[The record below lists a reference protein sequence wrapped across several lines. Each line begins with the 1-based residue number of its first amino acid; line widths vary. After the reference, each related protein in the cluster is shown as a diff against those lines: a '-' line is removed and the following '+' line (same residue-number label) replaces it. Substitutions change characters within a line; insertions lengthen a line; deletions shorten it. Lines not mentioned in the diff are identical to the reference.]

1 MDTERNRNST
11 GRLML
16 AAVALIGLV
25 FATAARSRTA
35 TGDGQSPPR
44 RFLSPSVEEILRL
57 WREPPKVCSQA
68 PFWFWNGPLE
78 PETMREQIRMMADKG
93 VHAALPH
100 PRFGMDRRLYLEE
113 PFWKAMDA
121 TMDEARRVGSTIWLY
136 DEYNWPSG
144 GAGGRVTDGHPEFY
158 PRGVDYRFVECEGPR
173 DFTISKPEPSEPVME
188 RFEQIVAGF
197 IGPAG
202 DAIPREP
209 WGQVQPDGESITGA
223 VPAGRHRVLVFFR
236 CLGRNPSP
244 LDDGSNSM
252 IDYLRPEPT
261 RRFIELTHEQYA
273 KRYGRLFGKQIPAIF
288 YDEPST
294 MAPAPFP
301 WTFGF
306 EDIFRQRRGFD
317 LIDKLPALLD
327 DSFPDSGPIR
337 AAYWQTV
344 SERFN
349 ECFFDQL
356 AQWCHEHGLALTGHC
371 YEENIASYTNSPN
384 LMEQLRRVDW
394 PGFDALGARA
404 HPSAVKIPVSVAHLE
419 DREEVIC
426 EALGLAGGWNCTLDM
441 LRGGY
446 NQLACLGATTFIPH
460 AFFQT
465 VENPRVEC
473 PPSFFYQ
480 NPYWKYYDRLTALTD
495 RLSLFNR
502 IGRHVAPA
510 IVYYPIESLW
520 MDSAGG
526 KGQRTFPW
534 QHSTLGNKGAEAT
547 INGFNELVDG
557 LFNSLWDLDV
567 ADGKAL
573 ERASIA
579 QSDGSPC
586 IAIGRETYRVLIFP
600 PVRAVAPSAL
610 RAATDFARAGGT
622 VIWTGRLPETCWPVE
637 PNGPEIVDA
646 PWAKAHLASSGSQGA
661 NWTEHVGSGTM
672 AFVARP
678 RELLDALPRLI
689 KPQIA
694 VESGNGRGLLVN
706 HRRTDSAD
714 LYLCF
719 NDSDRVLDCRLALSR
734 SQAGAVTWT
743 RLETET
749 GTMTLI
755 PETDAPTGSSVPLIL
770 EPHASAVLLCSRAA
784 PDQKRWNPVPQLRE
798 QAQLNGPWTIQVV
811 GDALDNTWRPA
822 PKDAAVALPSFRHLA
837 REFQARAGWEQP
849 DYNDS
854 GWERVY
860 AVRDQALFT
869 HSSPV
874 LLRGVLPPGAR
885 AIELPLPVAGEYVL
899 YVNGIEIEKRLG
911 PAPRKGQLDISKA
924 VKGIGDVIAIETT
937 SHSGPAGLTGP
948 VRVLC
953 GSLQVDRLQSWSQ
966 WHVPW
971 YTGRVLY
978 RTTLSSPAQVPG
990 RLFLDLGTVQH
1001 YVEVWLD
1008 GKLLGTLLWPP
1019 YRIELTGHL
1028 SQGPNELVLV
1038 AANSV
1043 ANRFAWDQWGTR
1055 GSGTPEPSGI
1065 LGPVKLLASEE

>member
-1 MDTERNRNST
+1 
-11 GRLML
+11 ML
-16 AAVALIGLV
+16 GVVALVGLAFV
-25 FATAARSRTA
+25 IAPCSQAAA
-35 TGDGQSPPR
+35 GNGQSPPR
-44 RFLSPSVEEILRL
+44 RFLSPSVEEILKL

-68 PFWFWNGPLE
+68 PFWFWNGPLD
-78 PETMREQIRMMADKG
+78 PNTMREQVRMMADKG

-121 TMDEARRVGSTIWLY
+121 TIDEAQKVGSSIWLY

-158 PRGVDYRFVECEGPR
+158 PRGLDYTFVECEGPR
-173 DFTISKPEPSEPVME
+173 DFTISKPEASEPVME

-209 WGQVQPDGESITGA
+209 WGQVQPNGESITGP
-223 VPAGRHRVLVFFR
+223 VPAGRHRILIFFR

-306 EDIFRQRRGFD
+306 EDVFRERRGFD
-317 LIDKLPALLD
+317 LIAKLPALLD
-327 DSFPDSGPIR
+327 DSFPDAGPIR

-356 AQWCHEHGLALTGHC
+356 AQWCREHGLPLTGHC
-371 YEENIASYTNSPN
+371 YEENITHYTNSPH

-394 PGFDALGARA
+394 PGFDALGTRARPA
-404 HPSAVKIPVSVAHLE
+404 AVKIPVSVTHLE

-480 NPYWKYYDRLTALTD
+480 NPYWKYYDRLTALTS

-510 IVYYPIESLW
+510 LVYYPIESLW

-547 INGFNELVDG
+547 INGFNDLVDG
-557 LFNSLWDLDV
+557 LFNNLWDVDV
-567 ADGKAL
+567 VDGKAL
-573 ERASIA
+573 DSARIVQTET
-579 QSDGSPC
+579 GPH
-586 IAIGRETYRVLIFP
+586 IAIGHENYRVLLFP

-610 RAATDFARAGGT
+610 RIAADFVKAGGT
-622 VIWTGRLPETCWPVE
+622 VIWTGRLPETTWPTMSNAEFGMRSAECFEDSHGTDHVSR
-637 PNGPEIVDA
+637 I
-646 PWAKAHLASSGSQGA
+646 GA
-661 NWTEHVGSGTM
+661 GTA
-672 AFVARP
+672 AFFA
-678 RELLDALPRLI
+678 
-689 KPQIA
+689 KPQDAIKGLPQL
-694 VESGNGRGLLVN
+694 VKPDIVIESGDGKGLLVS
-706 HRRTDSAD
+706 HRRTESAD

-719 NDSDRVLDCRLALSR
+719 NDSDQALSCTLVLPHAR
-734 SQAGAVTWT
+734 KSPAWL
-743 RLETET
+743 RLDTET
-749 GTMTLI
+749 GQMN
-755 PETDAPTGSSVPLIL
+755 EAQPLRL
-770 EPHASAVLLCSRAA
+770 LTCRHMPLLCSC
-784 PDQKRWNPVPQLRE
+784 
-798 QAQLNGPWTIQVV
+798 
-811 GDALDNTWRPA
+811 
-822 PKDAAVALPSFRHLA
+822 A
-837 REFQARAGWEQP
+837 R
-849 DYNDS
+849 S
-854 GWERVY
+854 M
-860 AVRDQALFT
+860 
-869 HSSPV
+869 
-874 LLRGVLPPGAR
+874 
-885 AIELPLPVAGEYVL
+885 
-899 YVNGIEIEKRLG
+899 
-911 PAPRKGQLDISKA
+911 
-924 VKGIGDVIAIETT
+924 
-937 SHSGPAGLTGP
+937 
-948 VRVLC
+948 
-953 GSLQVDRLQSWSQ
+953 
-966 WHVPW
+966 
-971 YTGRVLY
+971 
-978 RTTLSSPAQVPG
+978 
-990 RLFLDLGTVQH
+990 
-1001 YVEVWLD
+1001 
-1008 GKLLGTLLWPP
+1008 
-1019 YRIELTGHL
+1019 
-1028 SQGPNELVLV
+1028 
-1038 AANSV
+1038 
-1043 ANRFAWDQWGTR
+1043 
-1055 GSGTPEPSGI
+1055 
-1065 LGPVKLLASEE
+1065 

>member
-1 MDTERNRNST
+1 M
-11 GRLML
+11 ML
-16 AAVALIGLV
+16 AILFAMIVACSPAV
-25 FATAARSRTA
+25 TADRQETPQPS
-35 TGDGQSPPR
+35 QR
-44 RFLSPSVEEILRL
+44 RFLSPSAEEILTL

-78 PETMREQIRMMADKG
+78 PETMRQQIRMMADKG

-121 TMDEARRVGSTIWLY
+121 TMDETQKVGSSIWLY

-158 PRGVDYRFVECEGPR
+158 PRGMDYKFVECEGPR
-173 DFTISKPEPSEPVME
+173 DFTINKPEPSEPVME
-188 RFEQIVAGF
+188 CFERIVAGF
-197 IGPAG
+197 IGPTG
-202 DAIPREP
+202 DAVPREP
-209 WGQVQPDGESITGA
+209 WGQVSPDGQSIAGP
-223 VPAGRHRVLVFFR
+223 VPAGKQRVLVFFR

-306 EDIFRQRRGFD
+306 EDVFRQRRGYD
-317 LIDKLPALLD
+317 LIAKLPALLD

-349 ECFFDQL
+349 ECFFDPL
-356 AQWCHEHGLALTGHC
+356 ARWCRAHGLPLTGHC

-394 PGFDALGARA
+394 PGFDALGTRAR
-404 HPSAVKIPVSVAHLE
+404 PCAVKIPVSVTHLE

-426 EALGLAGGWNCTLDM
+426 EALGLASGWNCTLDM

-510 IVYYPIESLW
+510 LVYYPIESLW
-520 MDSAGG
+520 MDSTGG
-526 KGQRTFPW
+526 KGRRTFPW

-547 INGFNELVDG
+547 INGFNDLVDG
-557 LFNSLWDLDV
+557 LFNNLWDLDIV
-567 ADGKAL
+567 DGKAL
-573 ERASIA
+573 EHARIVQTGAGPRMA
-579 QSDGSPC
+579 VGH
-586 IAIGRETYRVLIFP
+586 ETYRVFVFP

-610 RAATDFARAGGT
+610 RIAADFAKAGGL
-622 VIWTGRLPETCWPVE
+622 VLWTGRLPDTCWP
-637 PNGPEIVDA
+637 PENPEQQPQTLLGD
-646 PWAKAHLASSGSQGA
+646 SSSSA
-661 NWTEHVGSGTM
+661 DRVTHVGSGTV
-672 AFVARP
+672 AFFARP
-678 RELLDALPRLI
+678 QDAVKSLSQLI

-694 VESGNGRGLLVN
+694 VESGDSKGLLIS
-706 HRRTDSAD
+706 HRRTESTD

-719 NDSDRVLDCRLALSR
+719 NDSGRALNCTLILRHARKSPAWLRLD
-734 SQAGAVTWT
+734 
-743 RLETET
+743 TET
-749 GTMTLI
+749 GAVESI
-755 PETDAPTGSSVPLIL
+755 DGSAAGAGSSVPLDL
-770 EPHASAVLLCSRAA
+770 PPHASAILLCAEASPASKSETHRVDSASGLT
-784 PDQKRWNPVPQLRE
+784 PIQPIE
-798 QAQLNGPWTIQVV
+798 GPWTIQVV
-811 GDALDNTWRPA
+811 GNALDKTWSPSPGETVVELPA
-822 PKDAAVALPSFRHLA
+822 FRHRA
-837 REFQARAGWEQP
+837 REFQRHAGWEQP
-849 DYNDS
+849 DYNDR
-854 GWERVY
+854 GWEQVY
-860 AVRDQALFT
+860 AVRDQALFV
-869 HSSPV
+869 HASPV
-874 LLRGVLPPGAR
+874 LLRGILPPGAK
-885 AIELPLPVAGEYVL
+885 AIELPLPVTGEYAL
-899 YVNGIEIEKRLG
+899 YVNGIEMEERLG
-911 PAPRKGQLDISKA
+911 RQPQSGRIDISKA
-924 VKGIGDVIAIETT
+924 TKGLGDVLAIETT
-937 SHSGPAGLTGP
+937 SHSGPAGLAGP
-948 VRVLC
+948 VRIVC
-953 GSLQVDRLQSWSQ
+953 GPASVDRLQPWSQ
-966 WHVPW
+966 WNLSW

-978 RTTLSSPAQVPG
+978 RTALNVPEQLHKG
-990 RLFLDLGTVQH
+990 RLFLDLGQVQH
-1001 YVEVWLD
+1001 YVEVWLN
-1008 GKLLGTLLWPP
+1008 GKLVGTLLWPP

-1028 SQGPNELVLV
+1028 NRGDNDLVLV
-1038 AANSV
+1038 VANSI

-1055 GSGTPEPSGI
+1055 GTATPEPSGI
-1065 LGPVKLLASEE
+1065 LGPVSLLTSEQ